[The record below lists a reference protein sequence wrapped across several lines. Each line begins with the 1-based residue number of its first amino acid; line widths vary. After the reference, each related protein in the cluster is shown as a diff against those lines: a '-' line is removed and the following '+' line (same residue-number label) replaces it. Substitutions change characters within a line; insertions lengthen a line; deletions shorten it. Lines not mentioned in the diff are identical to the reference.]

1 MADPNNIEMIEMW
14 QTGKLSINIY
24 LLPQNE
30 KSYSAFRCGDSSKG
44 QENERWQ
51 DIKTILEEKVLKKG
65 SYSIMVES
73 LSLSDTLTSQIHKT

>member
-1 MADPNNIEMIEMW
+1 MADRE
-14 QTGKLSINIY
+14 TLSVNIY

-51 DIKTILEEKVLKKG
+51 DIKTLEEKVLKKG
-65 SYSIMVES
+65 GWSIMVES
-73 LSLSDTLTSQIHKT
+73 LSL